1 MNATIK
7 KLLERNYIEQEDNGF
22 IWITTAFL
30 MTFEVDGLTYIVDR
44 INQYGDVLEL
54 YDVAD
59 VMADMSEGYEFYERI
74 AL

>member
-44 INQYGDVLEL
+44 INQYGNVLEL

-59 VMADMSEGYEFYERI
+59 VMADMSEGYEFYERS